1 MSSLGSVFGN
11 TNGKKK
17 GKKENSKKIFSLTS
31 AISNFGPREAQQEQ
45 YLTFQDGPGIA
56 VSDARAKRAL
66 SRLAVCLETLY
77 AGGMHRA
84 RRWVV
89 PICRK

>member
-1 MSSLGSVFGN
+1 MSSLRSVLAAATEGRE
-11 TNGKKK
+11 KR
-17 GKKENSKKIFSLTS
+17 NSKKILNLTS
-31 AISNFGPREAQQEQ
+31 AITNSVQREEQQEP
-45 YLTFQDGPGIA
+45 YLPFQDGPGIA